1 MSLRKGDHAMKK
13 NLLLCVL
20 LLIVLLLPS
29 AQAADGIFTL
39 NVDALDLTRLNRNDY
54 VQQHLTSSAQGLEG
68 VKQIP
73 EGEGVPV
80 RLSLTQM
87 DTQLLVFDKDYGYRS
102 GVFNS
107 GTIYLPY
114 VGNYGVP
121 YLVTL
126 YVGDMVYALPFLQQ
140 QSRLESNGACTYG
153 AHLYDYDPALGQD
166 WYMGTM
172 LDLNALR
179 TQGVMAVDVCASN
192 CYLLGQANIILQD
205 QMICVILNLDASAGV
220 EVHSQ
225 EVYVAAD
232 CARLVQEG
240 WGKPAKPGEWIYVG
254 DADSVLLYLPMS
266 VSYDPVG
273 LSTVGYD
280 LTYGYLQQQLLLW
293 RQNCGLE

>member
-1 MSLRKGDHAMKK
+1 MKK
-13 NLLLCVL
+13 RLLLCVL
-20 LLIVLLLPS
+20 LCVLLLLPS
-29 AQAADGIFTL
+29 AQAAGGIFTL
-39 NVDALDLTRLNRNDY
+39 NVDALDLSRLNQNDY
-54 VQQHLTSSAQGLEG
+54 VQQYLSSSVQGLEV

-73 EGEGVPV
+73 EGAAQPV

-87 DTQLLVFDKDYGYRS
+87 DTQQLVFDKDYGWQS
-102 GVFNS
+102 GFFSS
-107 GTIYLPY
+107 GTVYLPY

-126 YVGDMVYALPFLQQ
+126 YVGDMVYAMPFLQQ

-153 AHLYDYDPALGQD
+153 VHLYDYDPALGQD

-192 CYLLGQANIILQD
+192 SYLIGQANIILQD
-205 QMICVILNLDASAGV
+205 QMICVVLNLNPSAGV

-232 CARLVQEG
+232 CSRLAQDG
-240 WGKPAKPGEWIYVG
+240 WGVPAKPGEWIYVG
-254 DADSVLLYLPMS
+254 DGDSVLLYLPMS
-266 VSYDPVG
+266 VSYDPAG
-273 LSTVGYD
+273 LSTFGYD

-293 RQNCGLE
+293 QQNCGLE

>member
-1 MSLRKGDHAMKK
+1 MKK
-13 NLLLCVL
+13 KILLLCVL
-20 LLIVLLLPS
+20 LCFSLLLPS
-29 AQAADGIFTL
+29 AQATDGIFTL
-39 NVDALDLTRLNRNDY
+39 NVDGLDMSRLNQNDY
-54 VQQHLTSSAQGLEG
+54 VQQYLSAPAQGLEV

-73 EGEGVPV
+73 QGETQPV

-87 DTQLLVFDKDYGYRS
+87 DTQLLVFDKDYGLQTGLFS
-102 GVFNS
+102 S
-107 GTIYLPY
+107 GTVYLPY

-126 YVGDMVYALPFLQQ
+126 YVGDMVYAMPFLQQ
-140 QSRLESNGACTYG
+140 QSRLRSNGACTYG
-153 AHLYDYDPALGQD
+153 VHLYDYDPALGQD

-192 CYLLGQANIILQD
+192 CYLIGQANIILQD
-205 QMICVILNLDASAGV
+205 QMICVILNLNPAAGV

-232 CARLVQEG
+232 CARLVQDG
-240 WGKPAKPGEWIYVG
+240 WGEPSQPGEWIHVG
-254 DADSVLLYLPMS
+254 DADSVMLYLPMS

-273 LSTVGYD
+273 LSGFGYD
-280 LTYGYLQQQLLLW
+280 LTYGYLQQQLALW